1 MFKHKYTH
9 QFLFLTVFVKVFSLV
24 SVDSFSIV
32 SIDSIDSIV
41 SIDSIDCAY
50 NSNEILI
57 K

>member
-32 SIDSIDSIV
+32 DSIDSIV

-50 NSNEILI
+50 DSNEILI

>member
-9 QFLFLTVFVKVFSLV
+9 QFLFLTVFVKVFS
-24 SVDSFSIV
+24 
-32 SIDSIDSIV
+32 IDSIDSIVSIVSVV